1 MKTTIHKITEKIL
14 KDTVFSNRVEHIAS
28 DKKAFDWGFDAY
40 LEDEF
45 LYIHT
50 EEFILELEHED
61 LMWSEWE
68 NIDGWITPYI
78 EEAILNHYSSILN
91 QRIAHGNARAYSILI
106 DPNDNL
112 PIITVEGKLYYK
124 AEDILSLA

>member
-28 DKKAFDWGFDAY
+28 DKKAFDWEFDAY

-50 EEFILELEHED
+50 SEFILELEHED
-61 LMWSEWE
+61 LMWSEWDAIE
-68 NIDGWITPYI
+68 SWITPYI
-78 EEAILNHYSSILN
+78 EEAILNFYSEILN
-91 QRIAHGNARAYSILI
+91 KKIAHGKNRTYSILI

-112 PIITVEGKLYYK
+112 PIITAEGRLYYK
-124 AEDILSLA
+124 AEDILALA